1 MNNKT
6 SKNNWH
12 YGMVII
18 SFAIGIYIASTTIL
32 ILTGLLLWK
41 AAIISGVV
49 VNAALFL
56 REFSVIAGRDF
67 LCIEP
72 CDEPS
77 KSTDFNTTNTIS
89 PKTELTNSAIKKTSK
104 QNLEASQ
111 GMTVE
116 TTQIDLTNS

>member
-1 MNNKT
+1 MDNKT

-18 SFAIGIYIASTTIL
+18 SFSIGIYIASTTIL
-32 ILTGLLLWK
+32 ALTGLLLWE

-49 VNAALFL
+49 VNAALL
-56 REFSVIAGRDF
+56 LHEFGITAGRDI

-72 CDEPS
+72 CDKPS
-77 KSTDFNTTNTIS
+77 QSTDFT
-89 PKTELTNSAIKKTSK
+89 KLTSDSIKETSK

>member
-32 ILTGLLLWK
+32 ILTGLLLWE

-49 VNAALFL
+49 VYAALLL
-56 REFSVIAGRDF
+56 REFSVIAGRGF
-67 LCIEP
+67 LGIEP
-72 CDEPS
+72 CTS
-77 KSTDFNTTNTIS
+77 LLRVQISTRPTQYH
-89 PKTELTNSAIKKTSK
+89 PK
-104 QNLEASQ
+104 QN
-111 GMTVE
+111 
-116 TTQIDLTNS
+116 